1 MIIKPWWNR
10 RKPINLEQVQ
20 LRTCLSFMIGG
31 AIGFAIAALNQNFI
45 WMAVTSGVFAAG
57 VAFFD
62 R

>member
-10 RKPINLEQVQ
+10 RNLEKVQ
-20 LRTCLSFMIGG
+20 LRACLSFMIGG

>member
-1 MIIKPWWNR
+1 MSIKPWWNR
-10 RKPINLEQVQ
+10 RNLEKVQ

-57 VAFFD
+57 AAFFD

>member
-1 MIIKPWWNR
+1 MSIEPWWNR
-10 RKPINLEQVQ
+10 RNLEKVQ

-31 AIGFAIAALNQNFI
+31 AVGFAIAAMNQNFI
-45 WMAVTSGVFAAG
+45 WMAVSSGVFAAG

>member
-1 MIIKPWWNR
+1 MSIEPWWNR
-10 RKPINLEQVQ
+10 RNLEKVQ

-31 AIGFAIAALNQNFI
+31 AVGFAIAAMNQNFI

>member
-1 MIIKPWWNR
+1 MSIKPWWNR
-10 RKPINLEQVQ
+10 RNLEEVQ

>member
-1 MIIKPWWNR
+1 MSIKPWWNR
-10 RKPINLEQVQ
+10 RNLEKVQ

>member
-1 MIIKPWWNR
+1 MSIKPWWNR
-10 RKPINLEQVQ
+10 RNLEKVQ

-31 AIGFAIAALNQNFI
+31 AIGFAVAALNQNFI
-45 WMAVTSGVFAAG
+45 WMAVSSGVFAVG

>member
-10 RKPINLEQVQ
+10 RNLEKVQ
-20 LRTCLSFMIGG
+20 LRACLSFMIGG
-31 AIGFAIAALNQNFI
+31 AVGFALAALNQNFI

>member
-10 RKPINLEQVQ
+10 RKPIDLEQVQ
-20 LRTCLSFMIGG
+20 LRACLSFMIGG
-31 AIGFAIAALNQNFI
+31 AIGFVLAALNKNFI
-45 WMAVTSGVFAAG
+45 WMAVSSGVFAVG

>member
-10 RKPINLEQVQ
+10 RNLEQVQ
-20 LRTCLSFMIGG
+20 LRACLSFMIGG
-31 AIGFAIAALNQNFI
+31 AVGFTIAALNQNFI
-45 WMAVTSGVFAAG
+45 LMAVSSGVFAAG

>member
-1 MIIKPWWNR
+1 
-10 RKPINLEQVQ
+10 

-31 AIGFAIAALNQNFI
+31 AVGFAIAALNQNFI
-45 WMAVTSGVFAAG
+45 WVAVSSGVFAAG

>member
-1 MIIKPWWNR
+1 MSIKPWWNR
-10 RKPINLEQVQ
+10 RNLEKVQ

-31 AIGFAIAALNQNFI
+31 AVGFAIAAMNQNFI

>member
-1 MIIKPWWNR
+1 MSIKPWWNR
-10 RKPINLEQVQ
+10 RNLEKVQ

-31 AIGFAIAALNQNFI
+31 AVGFAIAAMNQNFI
-45 WMAVTSGVFAAG
+45 WMAVSSGVFAAG

>member
-1 MIIKPWWNR
+1 MSIKPWWNR
-10 RKPINLEQVQ
+10 RNLEKVQ

-31 AIGFAIAALNQNFI
+31 AVGFALAAMNQNFI

>member
-1 MIIKPWWNR
+1 MSIKAWWNR
-10 RKPINLEQVQ
+10 RNLEKVQ

>member
-1 MIIKPWWNR
+1 MSIKPWWSR
-10 RKPINLEQVQ
+10 RNLEKVQ

>member
-1 MIIKPWWNR
+1 MSIKPWWNR
-10 RKPINLEQVQ
+10 RNLEKVQ
-20 LRTCLSFMIGG
+20 LRACLSFMIGG

>member
-1 MIIKPWWNR
+1 MSIEPWWNR
-10 RKPINLEQVQ
+10 RNLEKVQ

-31 AIGFAIAALNQNFI
+31 AVGFAIAAMKQNFI

>member
-1 MIIKPWWNR
+1 MIIKPLWNR
-10 RKPINLEQVQ
+10 RKPIDLEKAQ
-20 LRTCLSFMIGG
+20 LRACLSFMIWG
-31 AIGFAIAALNQNFI
+31 AVGFALAALNQNFI